1 MRPKEVVGGLA
12 AVILCLGPASAQ
24 DSQPPAAQSFA
35 ARAPGA
41 KPAAPEQSPASAL
54 QTGPATVAPHWSKNK
69 FPESIPEGATYYIVE
84 RNDTLWD
91 LSQRFLGNPYLW
103 PQIWDQNRYIA
114 DAHWIYPGDPLILP
128 KVALLAEG
136 AGGTGLPSEGL
147 PGEGELGLPPGAEGG
162 PGMAGAALT
171 PLTEEFTMQCA
182 DYIVQDKEDDSLQI
196 LGSEQGSDK
205 TSFGDRDVVYLNK
218 GSNAGVKA
226 GDMYTIHYPAYP
238 VRHPSSGKFL
248 GTKIATTGWLQVVLV
263 HENTATAVIEQACI
277 DVHAG
282 NYLKPYETLNVPLV
296 LTRPAGDRLTP
307 PSGKLTQTV
316 IDIRGDAMIAATGQ
330 LITID
335 AGSEAGVAPG
345 NVFLLYRII
354 YPSVPTP
361 RNVIGEAAVI
371 TVRDRSAVAKIT
383 YANDAIMVGDGAELR

>member
-1 MRPKEVVGGLA
+1 VRPKELVGGLA
-12 AVILCLGPASAQ
+12 AVMLCVGPAPAQ
-24 DSQPPAAQSFA
+24 DPQTRSAPPAAA
-35 ARAPGA
+35 ATG
-41 KPAAPEQSPASAL
+41 L

-69 FPESIPEGATYYIVE
+69 YPESIPEGATYYIVE

-91 LSQRFLGNPYLW
+91 ISQRFLSNPYLW

-128 KVALLAEG
+128 KLALIAEG
-136 AGGTGLPSEGL
+136 AGVPGLPGEGL
-147 PGEGELGLPPGAEGG
+147 PPEGELGLPPGEIG
-162 PGMAGAALT
+162 PGIAGAALT
-171 PLTEEFTMQCA
+171 PLTEESTMQCA
-182 DYIVQDKEDDSLQI
+182 DYITSEGEDDSLQI

-205 TSFGDRDVVYLNK
+205 TTFGDRDIVYLNK

-226 GDMYTIHYPAYP
+226 GDMYTIHYRAYP
-238 VRHPSSGKFL
+238 VSHPTSGRGL

-263 HENTATAVIEQACI
+263 HENAATAVIEQACI
-277 DVHAG
+277 DVHPG
-282 NYLKPYETLNVPLV
+282 HYLKPYERMNVPLI
-296 LTRPAGDRLTP
+296 LARPPGDRLTP
-307 PSGKLTQTV
+307 PSGKLVQTV
-316 IDIRGDAMIAATGQ
+316 VDINGDAMIAATGH

-361 RNVIGEAAVI
+361 RNVLGEAAVI
-371 TVRDRSAVAKIT
+371 TVRDRTAVAKIT
-383 YANDAIMVGDGAELR
+383 YANDAIMVGDAAELR